1 MAYPVSNKG
10 YFEVTALSFSP
21 SVAAMGETVEYSA
34 TIKNVSG
41 KTIPA
46 CYINAV
52 GKYPSTDAPGGAGS
66 VRGSV
71 YLHGGPSFA
80 LASIAWASGASKTF
94 TGSFTWTVGSY
105 ALDDSSYVLDPAI
118 ANISLSIVTDA
129 DFADGTNFDNIP
141 GLCGSAGEYLTLLSK
156 RDNPRVTLDIW
167 REPDDEAV
175 TVAATIR
182 ITSDVEDSVFL
193 ERGYTA
199 QLYYSDA
206 HNPPTTGD
214 SVAVLNATI
223 ADMLGGIVGSTE
235 AVGTTFSNG
244 ANWYFMLVISNGHE
258 TRSAMASIP
267 RAFANVHLSG
277 QRTGGV
283 AFGKFSAATEGNPI
297 FECMYPAYFY
307 GGIAKVGGGS
317 DLLPSL
323 GVQTGSST
331 AQSIASSG
339 SVTVSVTFPKPYS
352 APPVVVAN
360 IVSTSTSNYLGRCNV
375 VIQSVDATGFT
386 ALVANGGS
394 GTLSIG
400 FNWAAFG
407 NLAAEGTPV
416 IVTRPQ
422 GAMTSNTSLSCV
434 ASASSTYSSSYP
446 AWRAF
451 DGSAANSWA
460 STESDAAP
468 WIQLQM
474 DVALANIQVSVY
486 SRSQNAS
493 AGNHNP
499 TAGTVQGSNDGS
511 NWAQIGE
518 YSGWE
523 GKNDG
528 TLLGT
533 IVCDNSTAY
542 KYVRLNI
549 TSRAGSDYAS
559 VGYITIKGEI

>member
-10 YFEVTALSFSP
+10 YFEVTALAFTP
-21 SVAAMGETVEYSA
+21 SVAAMGETVEYSV

-94 TGSFTWTVGSY
+94 TGSFQWTVGSY

-118 ANISLSIVTDA
+118 TNISLSIVTDA

-193 ERGYTA
+193 QRGYTA

-244 ANWYFMLVISNGHE
+244 ANWYFTLVISNGHE
-258 TRSAMASIP
+258 TSSAMTSIP

-283 AFGKFSAATEGNPI
+283 AFGKFSAATADNPI

-307 GGIAKVGGGS
+307 GGIAQIGSGEANPLFAVPGETLVVSSNAILPGFASGGKKDIYISVPIGK
-317 DLLPSL
+317 LLTNVT
-323 GVQTGSST
+323 GVQVE
-331 AQSIASSG
+331 SIVGWVRNDGGYGLTSG
-339 SVTVSVTFPKPYS
+339 FIESGNDY
-352 APPVVVAN
+352 
-360 IVSTSTSNYLGRCNV
+360 TSL
-375 VIQSVDATGFT
+375 
-386 ALVANGGS
+386 
-394 GTLSIG
+394 
-400 FNWAAFG
+400 
-407 NLAAEGTPV
+407 
-416 IVTRPQ
+416 VTRADIDQ
-422 GAMTSNTSLSCV
+422 ATNSIKILIHR
-434 ASASSTYSSSYP
+434 STTFYVTNNQAITFVP
-446 AWRAF
+446 VELRLAF
-451 DGSAANSWA
+451 
-460 STESDAAP
+460 E
-468 WIQLQM
+468 
-474 DVALANIQVSVY
+474 
-486 SRSQNAS
+486 
-493 AGNHNP
+493 
-499 TAGTVQGSNDGS
+499 
-511 NWAQIGE
+511 
-518 YSGWE
+518 
-523 GKNDG
+523 
-528 TLLGT
+528 
-533 IVCDNSTAY
+533 
-542 KYVRLNI
+542 
-549 TSRAGSDYAS
+549 
-559 VGYITIKGEI
+559 